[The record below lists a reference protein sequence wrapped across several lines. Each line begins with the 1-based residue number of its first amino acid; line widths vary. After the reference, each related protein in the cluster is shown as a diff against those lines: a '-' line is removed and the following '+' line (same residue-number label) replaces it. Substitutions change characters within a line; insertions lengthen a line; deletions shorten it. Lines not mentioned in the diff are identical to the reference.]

1 MITIEELDY
10 FKDLIDVVV
19 AYKLHNNYDL
29 NEILEL
35 LPDDDSDVIK
45 LTYQEY

>member
-1 MITIEELDY
+1 MIEELDY
-10 FKDLIDVVV
+10 YKDLIDVVV
-19 AYKLHNNYDL
+19 AYKHYNNFDL

-35 LPDDDSDVIK
+35 LPNDDHDVIK